1 VINFGKA
8 TKYISI
14 ALIALMLSTFNIQI
28 NNLNTAFGSNLL
40 NNINYS
46 IGQTANATPS
56 TNFDNL
62 YNGAVIML
70 RNAHSSKLLNIAEGP
85 VGPHVVWSPE
95 TAEQN
100 HDNTIVVIKK
110 EGVNIV
116 ELMNRHTRKV
126 LGVSKSGL
134 SESKL
139 EVQTPTFAFNEFQSF
154 YVDYLPN
161 GNIYFT
167 SVAHP
172 SKIITLP
179 YGGTR
184 NDFTHFIL
192 YDKAGVSESKQSQ
205 FLVDM
210 QGDGAST
217 TFGSEPEVV
226 VDPPTPEVT
235 YEEPVAEQPQVS
247 QQPTPVQVTNQVDK
261 LRTGAVVVLRNADL
275 IQAVNIRNLPNGSKV
290 NGSPANA
297 PVDDEMILVV
307 VQKPNSNIYQ
317 FFNRK
322 NGKVLSVSTKG
333 QVGDWAEVWNRV
345 PGFNPYQS
353 FYIDTLPNGNMVLS
367 PVAFPSLALNL
378 PEGGRSTT
386 YQHYTLWSKEDIG
399 NGLNRQF
406 RVDVLDYGADTSLRA
421 VPTVNTPTTVTQFQ
435 SNNGTVKLVNNNP
448 VGVVGTNTNSGN
460 FDDLYDGAKEFN
472 YTLSE
477 SFRKDKILM
486 NYYSALPKVQ
496 MVQTIGN
503 SCPEIRRGEFS
514 DNSGAFWIKHLN
526 ACGKVYTY
534 YNRIALNDL
543 KAYAQTVAGGYV
555 GVTGLAAYY
564 TVGIAVPPTLYAAFV
579 YTKLAADAES
589 CINKGAKSAWFEE
602 YGYPS
607 VQLTC
612 SY

>member
-1 VINFGKA
+1 MLTFKRF
-8 TKYISI
+8 TKYICI
-14 ALIALMLSTFNIQI
+14 ALISLMISTLGIQTNYLNSQAQSFN
-28 NNLNTAFGSNLL
+28 NFNVTVG
-40 NNINYS
+40 
-46 IGQTANATPS
+46 TVANASPS

-62 YNGAVIML
+62 YTSAVIML

-116 ELMNRHTRKV
+116 QLMNRHTRKV
-126 LGVSKSGL
+126 LGVNRSGL
-134 SESKL
+134 TESKL

-167 SVAHP
+167 SVAFP
-172 SKIITLP
+172 TKIITLP

-192 YDKAGVSESKQSQ
+192 YDKEGVSESLQSQ
-205 FLVDM
+205 FIVDM
-210 QGDGAST
+210 QGNGANTS
-217 TFGSEPEVV
+217 FGEEPSEVV
-226 VDPPTPEVT
+226 EATAPEVT
-235 YEEPVAEQPQVS
+235 K
-247 QQPTPVQVTNQVDK
+247 QQPTPLPAVKQQLTPPVTNQYDK
-261 LRTGAVVVLRNADL
+261 LRTGAVIVLRNADL
-275 IQAVNIRNLPNGSKV
+275 NQSVNVRNLTNGSV
-290 NGSPANA
+290 INGAPAST
-297 PVDDEMILVV
+297 PVDDEMILVAV
-307 VQKPNSNIYQ
+307 NKPGTNIYQ

-353 FYIDTLPNGNMVLS
+353 FYIDTLANGNIVLC
-367 PVAFPSLALNL
+367 PVAFPSLVLNL

-386 YQHYTLWSKEDIG
+386 YQRYTLWSKEDLL

-406 RVDVLDYGADTSLRA
+406 RVDVLDYGADTSLRST
-421 VPTVNTPTTVTQFQ
+421 PTVNTPTTVTQFQ

-460 FDDLYDGAKEFN
+460 FEELYDGAKEFN

-486 NYYSALPKVQ
+486 NYYSALPKVKT
-496 MVQTIGN
+496 VQTIGN
-503 SCPEIRRGEFS
+503 SCPEILRGEYSNPIGAYWIVHVNTCGSIYTYLNKNAMYKFKGEALNNAATLGIGS
-514 DNSGAFWIKHLN
+514 VASAASGLGIVPSVFMAVPAVALTRFANDLDTCINSGGN
-526 ACGKVYTY
+526 
-534 YNRIALNDL
+534 
-543 KAYAQTVAGGYV
+543 
-555 GVTGLAAYY
+555 
-564 TVGIAVPPTLYAAFV
+564 
-579 YTKLAADAES
+579 
-589 CINKGAKSAWFEE
+589 SAWLDT
-602 YGYPS
+602 YAGV
-607 VQLTC
+607 VQLKLSC
-612 SY
+612 SK

>member
-1 VINFGKA
+1 MLTFKRF
-8 TKYISI
+8 TKYICI
-14 ALIALMLSTFNIQI
+14 ALISLMISTLGIQTNYLNSQAQSFN
-28 NNLNTAFGSNLL
+28 NFNVTVG
-40 NNINYS
+40 
-46 IGQTANATPS
+46 TVANASPS

-62 YNGAVIML
+62 YTSAVIML

-116 ELMNRHTRKV
+116 QLMNRHTRKV
-126 LGVSKSGL
+126 LGVNRSGL
-134 SESKL
+134 TESKL

-167 SVAHP
+167 SVAFP
-172 SKIITLP
+172 TKIITLP

-192 YDKAGVSESKQSQ
+192 YDKEGVSESLQSQ
-205 FLVDM
+205 FIVDM
-210 QGDGAST
+210 QGDGANTS
-217 TFGSEPEVV
+217 FGEEPSEVV
-226 VDPPTPEVT
+226 EAPAPEVT
-235 YEEPVAEQPQVS
+235 K
-247 QQPTPVQVTNQVDK
+247 QQPTPLPAVKQQPTPPVTNQYDK
-261 LRTGAVVVLRNADL
+261 LRTGAVIVLRNADL
-275 IQAVNIRNLPNGSKV
+275 NQSVNVRNLTNGSV
-290 NGSPANA
+290 INGAPAST
-297 PVDDEMILVV
+297 PVDDEMILVAV
-307 VQKPNSNIYQ
+307 NKPGTNIYQ

-353 FYIDTLPNGNMVLS
+353 FYIDVLANGNIVLC
-367 PVAFPSLALNL
+367 PVAFPSLVLNL

-386 YQHYTLWSKEDIG
+386 YQRYTLWSKEDLL

-406 RVDVLDYGADTSLRA
+406 RVDVLDYGADTSLRST
-421 VPTVNTPTTVTQFQ
+421 PTVNTPTTVTQFQ

-448 VGVVGTNTNSGN
+448 VGVVGSNTNSGN

-496 MVQTIGN
+496 NVQTIGN
-503 SCPEIRRGEFS
+503 VCPEIRRGEFS
-514 DNSGAFWIKHLN
+514 DQSGAYWIKHLN
-526 ACGKVYTY
+526 ACGKVYSY

-543 KAYAQTVAGGYV
+543 KAYAQTVAAGYV
-555 GVTGLAAYY
+555 GVTGLAAFY

-579 YTKLAADAES
+579 YTKLAADAEN

-602 YGYPS
+602 YGFPS